1 MANIILFLLSFALFA
16 PFSSSTFQTLSKGS
30 SLSSEKPEDVLTS
43 PNDVFSAGF
52 YSVGENAFCFAI
64 WFSNSRTIVWMA
76 NRDQPVNGQRSK
88 LSLLK
93 IGNLILT
100 DAGKFTIWTT
110 NTFSL
115 SLVQLSLYNSGNL
128 VLRNMEGVILWQ
140 SFDFPTDTLLPEQQL
155 TKNTKLVSSRSQTNY
170 SSGFYQFFFD
180 NDNILRL
187 IFNGHDVS
195 TVYWPYPWLLS
206 WEAGRS
212 AFNSSRNA
220 VLNSL
225 GNFSS
230 SDNFNFMSADYGIE
244 LHRKLTL
251 GYDGNIRLYS
261 WGWSEEE
268 QTQTWVV
275 SWQAIQNPC
284 TIHGVCGA
292 NSLCKYVAS
301 SHRKCT
307 CLPGYK
313 MKNRTDWSYGC
324 EPEFDLLPRNKNE
337 SAFLLLSHVEFY
349 GYDFGSFPGYTL
361 DQCTDLCLRLQN
373 CEGFQYYGFDNGKGF
388 TSCFPKTLLLNGHRS
403 PDFKGVAYLR
413 LPKRYNFS
421 YNNPVEESSL
431 DCSRGGTIQLDRKY
445 VKIHEKGTVKF
456 MLWFA
461 CGVGGL
467 ELTCIFVVCCLLIT
481 TRKSTGADEQ
491 GHALA
496 ATRFKK
502 ITYSELKKATKGF
515 TKEIGRGAWGAVYKG
530 VLSDNRVAAIKRLNE
545 ANQGEDV
552 FLAEVSIIGRL
563 NHMNLIDM

>member
-43 PNDVFSAGF
+43 PNNVFSAGF

-93 IGNLILT
+93 NGNLILT

-244 LHRKLTL
+244 LHRKLTH

-337 SAFLLLSHVEFY
+337 SCLS
-349 GYDFGSFPGYTL
+349 TAI
-361 DQCTDLCLRLQN
+361 
-373 CEGFQYYGFDNGKGF
+373 
-388 TSCFPKTLLLNGHRS
+388 SC
-403 PDFKGVAYLR
+403 
-413 LPKRYNFS
+413 
-421 YNNPVEESSL
+421 
-431 DCSRGGTIQLDRKY
+431 
-445 VKIHEKGTVKF
+445 
-456 MLWFA
+456 
-461 CGVGGL
+461 
-467 ELTCIFVVCCLLIT
+467 
-481 TRKSTGADEQ
+481 
-491 GHALA
+491 
-496 ATRFKK
+496 
-502 ITYSELKKATKGF
+502 
-515 TKEIGRGAWGAVYKG
+515 
-530 VLSDNRVAAIKRLNE
+530 
-545 ANQGEDV
+545 
-552 FLAEVSIIGRL
+552 
-563 NHMNLIDM
+563 